1 MYGFGEFKI
10 VANICMEKKN
20 PLPNGIN
27 SDFKKPKEMTCNL
40 NVFSCARLSPTQC
53 LLLHNYLKGDGFAI
67 NLKGNMEEWEEHRF
81 RNPIWV

>member
-1 MYGFGEFKI
+1 MVFIVYVWFWGIQNCCKYLYGK
-10 VANICMEKKN
+10 KKN

-67 NLKGNMEEWEEHRF
+67 NLKSSMEEWEEYRF
-81 RNPIWV
+81 